1 MDTASIFDVEDDII
15 KRINGL
21 IADYSG
27 VIHRK
32 QRGNVRVNAAG
43 YIVNDAISRYYRL
56 LDRMDRTLFPGVV
69 QALQKARR
77 LEPENPLVM
86 AMLAE
91 LYALD
96 YMHDVGVLEN
106 RLETAER
113 LARQA
118 LALNPV
124 NQHPRTV
131 LAEVYFLCGQGDSC
145 RAELEDLL
153 AINSNHPS
161 FAHLCGAGFAFLG
174 DWARGVELVQQAMR
188 LNPNYPGYY
197 HFVLFMN
204 EYRQG
209 NREAALIEARRVDA
223 PGSILG
229 PLSRAVGWRSWIDTP
244 MHRLKLPS
252 CSNWRPILKCA
263 SES

>member
-1 MDTASIFDVEDDII
+1 
-15 KRINGL
+15 
-21 IADYSG
+21 
-27 VIHRK
+27 
-32 QRGNVRVNAAG
+32 
-43 YIVNDAISRYYRL
+43 
-56 LDRMDRTLFPGVV
+56 MDRTHFPGVV

-77 LEPENPLVM
+77 LEPENTLVL

-96 YMHDVGVLEN
+96 FTHDVGVLEN

-124 NQHPRTV
+124 NQHPRAV

-153 AINSNHPS
+153 SLNATHPS
-161 FAHLCGAGFAFLG
+161 FVYFCGAGFAFLG
-174 DWARGVELVQQAMR
+174 DWARGVELVQQAMQ

-209 NREAALIEARRVDA
+209 NCEAALIEARRVDA

-229 PLSRAVGWRSWIDTP
+229 PLSRAVALAQLDRHADAQVESAE
-244 MHRLKLPS
+244 LFKLAPDFEVRMQELIRRHVFS
-252 CSNWRPILKCA
+252 DENAELLIAGLREIKLSA
-263 SES
+263 